1 MSKKHIFEIPDNP
14 DSVVFY
20 PGREI
25 HIDGKTI
32 VEVDRNSACAQHLMS
47 DRAVAY
53 CEKHCFNPVFMY
65 STGNLPVL
73 IGFVFDEISFHS
85 FSCVPRTVVSGY
97 RHLAKCTPHF
107 HRVQRLIPIFSKKY
121 FTKR

>member
-25 HIDGKTI
+25 NIDGKTI

-47 DRAVAY
+47 DRALAY
-53 CEKHCFNPVFMY
+53 CEKHWFNPVFMY

-73 IGFVFDEISFHS
+73 IGFVFDEISFQS
-85 FSCVPRTVVSGY
+85 FSCVPHTVVLGNRY
-97 RHLAKCTPHF
+97 LQKATLTFDIMGDAHLSWA
-107 HRVQRLIPIFSKKY
+107 R
-121 FTKR
+121 

>member
-1 MSKKHIFEIPDNP
+1 MSKKCLFEIPDNP

-25 HIDGKTI
+25 NIDGKTT

-47 DRAVAY
+47 DGARAY
-53 CEKHCFNPVFMY
+53 CEKHWFNPVFMY

-73 IGFVFDEISFHS
+73 IGFVFDETSFKS
-85 FSCVPRTVVSGY
+85 FSCVPHTVVSGY
-97 RHLAKCTPHF
+97 RHRAKYTPHSNCVS
-107 HRVQRLIPIFSKKY
+107 R
-121 FTKR
+121 

>member
-25 HIDGKTI
+25 NIDGKTI

-47 DRAVAY
+47 PRALTY
-53 CEKHCFNPVFMY
+53 CEKHWFNPVFVY

-73 IGFVFDEISFHS
+73 IGFVFDETSYNS
-85 FSCVPRTVVSGY
+85 FSCVPRTIVAGS
-97 RHLAKCTPHF
+97 RHMAKCTPTF
-107 HRVQRLIPIFSKKY
+107 PRLPRLTPIFSAS
-121 FTKR
+121 R

>member
-25 HIDGKTI
+25 NIDGKTI
-32 VEVDRNSACAQHLMS
+32 VEVDRNSACAQKLMS
-47 DRAVAY
+47 DGARAY
-53 CEKHCFNPVFMY
+53 CEKHWFNPVFMY

-73 IGFVFDEISFHS
+73 IGFVFDETSFKS

-97 RHLAKCTPHF
+97 SHPAKCTPSF
-107 HRVQRLIPIFSKKY
+107 
-121 FTKR
+121 KRIS

>member
-1 MSKKHIFEIPDNP
+1 MCKKHIFEIPENP

-25 HIDGKTI
+25 TIDGKTI
-32 VEVDRNSACAQHLMS
+32 VEVDRNSACAQKLMS
-47 DRAVAY
+47 DGARAY
-53 CEKHCFNPVFMY
+53 CEKHWFNPVFMY

-73 IGFVFDEISFHS
+73 IGFVFDETSFKS

-97 RHLAKCTPHF
+97 RHPAKCTPNF
-107 HRVQRLIPIFSKKY
+107 HRIPRLIPIFS
-121 FTKR
+121 TSR